1 MPPYVYITNY
11 RNMKW
16 ISSFLLLAVLTLALT
31 SADMQLK
38 QQIFLQ
44 MVDVNGVAIRGTSVQ
59 RGYERQIIVTSF
71 SGVTTGNPQ
80 VQFSFPSGGAS
91 ATLSTMKG
99 SKQTIPYAVF
109 TVTEPGEARLNVLS
123 TIRLESVSIIR
134 VEDVNGS
141 TNVTLQAA
149 RIGTTYFQNNLKTG
163 IRTISGKTGF
173 DYTTGQTWN
182 SF

>member
-1 MPPYVYITNY
+1 MIRLVQ
-11 RNMKW
+11 
-16 ISSFLLLAVLTLALT
+16 FLLMAVLTAAFA

-38 QQIFLQ
+38 QQTFLQ
-44 MVDVNGVAIRGTSVQ
+44 MVDAKGLVIQGTSVQ
-59 RGYERQIIVTSF
+59 RGYERQIIATFF
-71 SGVTTGNPQ
+71 SGVTTGNAQ
-80 VQFSFPSGGAS
+80 VKFTMPSGGAS
-91 ATLSTMKG
+91 AVLATMQG
-99 SKQTIPYAVF
+99 SKQKLPYAVF
-109 TVTEPGEARLNVLS
+109 TVTEPGEARLYVLS
-123 TIRLESVSIIR
+123 TIRLESVSIIL

-173 DYTTGQTWN
+173 DYNTGQTWN